1 MNYLKILLPGIF
13 VWLCLSISFYISEQF
28 PVLKNNFNIQA
39 IIILIMIILYSSTGA
54 YFYYKNGSKTNG
66 LTLGIVMSL
75 TALILDALITVPYVE
90 IPNGRSY
97 QSFFLSP
104 FLWLL
109 ALVNVIT
116 VYSLWRIKVR
126 AKK

>member
-1 MNYLKILLPGIF
+1 
-13 VWLCLSISFYISEQF
+13 
-28 PVLKNNFNIQA
+28 
-39 IIILIMIILYSSTGA
+39 MIILYSSTGA

-97 QSFFLSP
+97 QSFFSSP

-116 VYSLWRIKVR
+116 VYSLWRVKIR

>member
-1 MNYLKILLPGIF
+1 MKYVKILLPGIF
-13 VWLCLSISFYISEQF
+13 VWLCVSLSFYVFEQF

-39 IIILIMIILYSSTGA
+39 IIILIMIVLYSSSGA
-54 YFYYKNGSKTNG
+54 YFYYKNSPKTNG

-97 QSFFLSP
+97 QSFFSSP

-109 ALVNVIT
+109 TSINTIT
-116 VYSLWRIKVR
+116 VYSFWRIKIKT
-126 AKK
+126 KK

>member
-1 MNYLKILLPGIF
+1 
-13 VWLCLSISFYISEQF
+13 
-28 PVLKNNFNIQA
+28 
-39 IIILIMIILYSSTGA
+39 MIILYSSTGA
-54 YFYYKNGSKTNG
+54 YFYYKNGAKTNG
-66 LTLGIVMSL
+66 LTLGIVMSF

-116 VYSLWRIKVR
+116 VYSLWRVKIR

>member
-1 MNYLKILLPGIF
+1 MNYVKILLPGIF

-54 YFYYKNGSKTNG
+54 YFYYKNGAKTNG

-97 QSFFLSP
+97 QSFFSSP

-116 VYSLWRIKVR
+116 VYSLWRVKMR